1 MYNGGPDISDISM
14 QPSEGGTTS
23 LPSIHFPSGEEGG
36 EETTY
41 SVERDGMPRVTKSGI
56 YLGSRLIR
64 FSEARTK
71 KALLLSGIQPG
82 QLQPRARD
90 EFALG
95 AKLPAV
101 VDRRFEAYED
111 LRARHL
117 QLVLDAR
124 SKVPKG
130 PRKAETERVDDT
142 ATLLKMEAAL
152 KARILKAAKHRMQ
165 GEERQ
170 LIEADEKKE
179 EKLLAQRVVD
189 MEIHRRKEEREDEF
203 AARRDAS
210 IRDQRRREVSALFM

>member
-82 QLQPRARD
+82 QLQPRA
-90 EFALG
+90 
-95 AKLPAV
+95 
-101 VDRRFEAYED
+101 
-111 LRARHL
+111 
-117 QLVLDAR
+117 
-124 SKVPKG
+124 
-130 PRKAETERVDDT
+130 
-142 ATLLKMEAAL
+142 
-152 KARILKAAKHRMQ
+152 
-165 GEERQ
+165 
-170 LIEADEKKE
+170 
-179 EKLLAQRVVD
+179 QRLH
-189 MEIHRRKEEREDEF
+189 HRRHHQGWLQHMHL
-203 AARRDAS
+203 
-210 IRDQRRREVSALFM
+210 DQRRTSSP